1 MSEII
6 KCPICRK
13 MAGIRYDI
21 NRVYQSRCQNMKC
34 RETVTVTAPSE
45 AAAEELFSRFEK
57 GTNQPQLTIPQ
68 SVAKQADKSSFNEMI
83 TLGAQAFYWWF
94 DHEDDEYIPVIYAY
108 LAGKALGVDL
118 VKVVDE

>member
-1 MSEII
+1 MSKEERFLKIQNELIFGIETKDGTFYVPKDDII
-6 KCPICRK
+6 TIVS
-13 MAGIRYDI
+13 DLLDE
-21 NRVYQSRCQNMKC
+21 VS
-34 RETVTVTAPSE
+34 
-45 AAAEELFSRFEK
+45 
-57 GTNQPQLTIPQ
+57 QPQLTIPK

-118 VKVVDE
+118 VKVV